1 MNLSTTADAPLA
13 VIKASSALAAA
24 QSMILLFNA
33 GSKREGA
40 VMETCMVIPIS
51 VTSDDDIITMGWR
64 LPLCMVFSAPMKSRQ
79 KNMTRIT

>member
-1 MNLSTTADAPLA
+1 
-13 VIKASSALAAA
+13 
-24 QSMILLFNA
+24 MILLFNA

-51 VTSDDDIITMGWR
+51 VTSDDDIITMEIAALHG
-64 LPLCMVFSAPMKSRQ
+64 VFSPMKSRQ